1 MHMHMHV
8 DDHYN
13 LHHHPPTYTVSLF
26 CLCVIDT
33 VATCTLI
40 SATGFTSKSLN
51 CTIWV
56 EYPELHE
63 HCGPLLSVFLEKVQ
77 KWGAWSAGGSQDISL
92 LDGRASPPLTPP
104 SPPSHPLTSIAMPC
118 NGASNQPQWEFT
130 CMCHVVLNGFSLAL
144 KLHQSE
150 SISGWVANVGSRE
163 VILWLEQQGRGR
175 EAFLR
180 SSHKPPTTTIGK
192 LLITCWDDILIVK
205 KFSLTPTDTL
215 KCIFETEN
223 NWFRLQYQILKYV
236 WQGKGNIVWSLQ
248 SELLPLLSL
257 WLFIVE
263 SNLHRRPVNL
273 FWNCT
278 HTQIAVFENF
288 GCFKLHNLHTHWSQ
302 GSFHPSLHTFIICK
316 CTVI

>member
-1 MHMHMHV
+1 MAHLTSHSE
-8 DDHYN
+8 N
-13 LHHHPPTYTVSLF
+13 SLA
-26 CLCVIDT
+26 CVMWFST
-33 VATCTLI
+33 
-40 SATGFTSKSLN
+40 
-51 CTIWV
+51 
-56 EYPELHE
+56 
-63 HCGPLLSVFLEKVQ
+63 
-77 KWGAWSAGGSQDISL
+77 GSQ
-92 LDGRASPPLTPP
+92 
-104 SPPSHPLTSIAMPC
+104 
-118 NGASNQPQWEFT
+118 
-130 CMCHVVLNGFSLAL
+130 LAL

-150 SISGWVANVGSRE
+150 SISGRVANVGSRE

-302 GSFHPSLHTFIICK
+302 GSFHPSLHAFIICG
-316 CTVI
+316 CTVV

>member
-1 MHMHMHV
+1 MAH
-8 DDHYN
+8 
-13 LHHHPPTYTVSLF
+13 
-26 CLCVIDT
+26 
-33 VATCTLI
+33 
-40 SATGFTSKSLN
+40 
-51 CTIWV
+51 
-56 EYPELHE
+56 
-63 HCGPLLSVFLEKVQ
+63 
-77 KWGAWSAGGSQDISL
+77 
-92 LDGRASPPLTPP
+92 
-104 SPPSHPLTSIAMPC
+104 LTSHSENSLACVM
-118 NGASNQPQWEFT
+118 WL
-130 CMCHVVLNGFSLAL
+130 VLNGFSTGS
-144 KLHQSE
+144 K
-150 SISGWVANVGSRE
+150 VAPKWEHLRPGCKR
-163 VILWLEQQGRGR
+163 WQQGGDPVTRAAGSGQGGFP
-175 EAFLR
+175 EKQPQTTNNNNWKTIDHILR
-180 SSHKPPTTTIGK
+180 WHSHMH
-192 LLITCWDDILIVK
+192 VK

-302 GSFHPSLHTFIICK
+302 GSFHPSLHAFIICG
-316 CTVI
+316 CTVV